1 MLEKDN
7 NICISSLYRG
17 ALHLLDNTNAGTD
30 AHDSIFYYLGKL
42 NDGIIPSAEVQ
53 EILFKARTSPDI
65 NSTLNQIINY
75 AEIDAGIDRL
85 ADEYQRQQ
93 QIEPLP
99 LRNISEMRREAL
111 ISFVGSQMRS
121 ADAIILA
128 EHIDLEC
135 PFELKDECNQD
146 VQERKNILIE
156 AGKRLITI
164 IKTVLRSGREDY
176 NDEQAEEA
184 SKLYKQMKKMR
195 ID

>member
-17 ALHLLDNTNAGTD
+17 ALHLLDNTNAETE
-30 AHDSIFYYLGKL
+30 ARDSIFYYLGKL
-42 NDGIIPSAEVQ
+42 NDGIIPSSEVQ
-53 EILFKARTSPDI
+53 EILFKARNSSDI
-65 NSTLNQIINY
+65 NSTLNQIIHF
-75 AEIDAGIDRL
+75 AGIDRL
-85 ADEYQRQQ
+85 ADDYHRQQ

-121 ADAIILA
+121 VDAILLA

-135 PFELKDECNQD
+135 PFELKDECNKD